1 MIVFDIESGPQP
13 WHQIEK
19 IVEPFDE
26 QKAVPHPGEF
36 DPASVKCGNLKP
48 ENAMAKI
55 DEARRY
61 HEQIVKSVARSRAAA
76 RNKWVADW
84 MDKAPLDATIGCVK
98 AIGYLDTDTGQTTIS
113 CVTTDPPPAG
123 VTGLTSLI
131 VNTVVSERVLLMG
144 FWEDLASR
152 RAPWAGHN
160 IHGFDLPF
168 LMRRSYLLGIDVPRQ
183 SLMKGRYFH
192 ERFVDTMIMWQCGG
206 RDYVS
211 LDRICKALGIP
222 GKGDECSGKDFHRMF
237 DAGGDDRVKALAYL
251 AHDLEMTLGV
261 AEAMGVL

>member
-26 QKAVPHPGEF
+26 EKAVPHPGEF
-36 DPASVKCGNLKP
+36 NPASVKLGNLKDQ
-48 ENAMAKI
+48 AKI
-55 DEARRY
+55 DLKIAEAEEA
-61 HEQIVKSVARSRAAA
+61 HHLAAKSVAFARADA
-76 RNKWVADW
+76 RNKYVADW

-98 AIGYLDTDTGQTTIS
+98 AIGFKEAESEISQIHCVLPGELTDATDQSVITTWANEAAMLQ
-113 CVTTDPPPAG
+113 C
-123 VTGLTSLI
+123 
-131 VNTVVSERVLLMG
+131 
-144 FWEDLASR
+144 FWKTLAARPS
-152 RAPWAGHN
+152 PWVGHN

-183 SLMKGRYFH
+183 SLMKSRYFH
-192 ERFVDTMIMWQCGG
+192 ERFVDTMVLWQCGG

-222 GKGDECSGKDFHRMF
+222 GKGDECSGADFHRMF
-237 DAGGDDRVKALAYL
+237 DAGGADRVKALAYL
-251 AHDLEMTLGV
+251 AHDLDMTLGV

>member
-1 MIVFDIESGPQP
+1 MIVFDIETGPLP
-13 WHQIEK
+13 WHEIEK

-26 QKAVPHPGEF
+26 EKAVPHPGEF

-55 DEARRY
+55 DEARRN

-76 RNKWVADW
+76 RNKWVADC

-98 AIGYLDTDTGQTTIS
+98 AIGYLDTDTGQTTIG
-113 CVTTDPPPAG
+113 CVTTDQPLA
-123 VTGLTSLI
+123 SDEKLI
-131 VNTVVSERVLLMG
+131 HCTVVSESVLLRG
-144 FWEDLASR
+144 FWELVGRQKS
-152 RAPWAGHN
+152 PWVGHN

-183 SLMKGRYFH
+183 TLIRGRYFH
-192 ERFVDTMIMWQCGG
+192 ERFVDTMVLWWCGG